1 MGECSVVLKDLELM
15 PEPEDSR
22 ILTAVDS
29 QAPGYPGSDY
39 GLSDQEA
46 RELRWPIGPMK
57 EFLWPWGAVSFAIG
71 TVLLLISWP
80 FIQAY
85 LWPFLPDSEWAYES
99 TGIRELQSEGYYG
112 TGVHVCIVDTG
123 IDIDHPDFD
132 QVNLV
137 GFRDFYDA
145 NHEDVRDIG
154 EDYHGTLMAGL
165 LVANGTYL
173 GAAPEVDL
181 SVALALGPE
190 GRSGQADRVA
200 QAIRWCRI
208 TQDVDIISLSLGG
221 DPGSGM
227 SSLQSETVTSVN
239 EALEAGIFVVAAAG
253 NNGMKSHV
261 TDVSIPANIPGVI
274 AVGASNSNGGI
285 WLNSSI
291 GSTTDPYSGEDRTFP
306 NQKPEISAPG
316 VKMFST
322 ASTDIQPPYAYSTGT
337 SDSTV
342 MVVGALAIILE
353 IHGDTIRGDDGVFDT
368 DEMNLVKR
376 ALATS
381 ALQGEP
387 DEATHHS
394 KRGYGNLDAVA
405 WLEQVEFEFN
415 IS

>member
-1 MGECSVVLKDLELM
+1 MALENLELM

-22 ILTAVDS
+22 ILTAVDPD
-29 QAPGYPGSDY
+29 APGYPGSHY

-46 RELRWPIGPMK
+46 RELRWPLGPMK
-57 EFLWPWGAVSFAIG
+57 EFLWPWGAASFAIG

-85 LWPFLPDSEWAYES
+85 LWPYLPDSEWAYES
-99 TGIRELQSEGYYG
+99 SGIRELQAEGHYG
-112 TGVHVCIVDTG
+112 SGVHVCIVDTG
-123 IDIDHPDFD
+123 IDIEHPDFD
-132 QVNLV
+132 HVNLQ
-137 GFRDFYDA
+137 GFRDFYD
-145 NHEDVRDIG
+145 NDHQNIRDVG
-154 EDYHGTLMAGL
+154 KDYHGTLMAGL
-165 LVANGTYL
+165 LVGNGTYV

-181 SVALALGPE
+181 SIALALGPE

-221 DPGSGM
+221 DPGGGM
-227 SSLQSETVTSVN
+227 SSLHSETVESVM
-239 EALEAGIFVVAAAG
+239 EALDAGIFVVAAAG
-253 NNGMKSHV
+253 NNGMKLDV
-261 TDVSIPANIPGVI
+261 NDVSIPANIPGVI

-291 GSTTDPYSGEDRTFP
+291 GSTTDPYSGEERMFP
-306 NQKPEISAPG
+306 NQKPEITAPG

-342 MVVGALAIILE
+342 IAVGALALILE
-353 IHGDTIRGDDGVFDT
+353 IHGDAMRGENGVFDA

-381 ALQGEP
+381 ALQGESE
-387 DEATHHS
+387 EATHHN
-394 KRGYGNLDAVA
+394 KRGYGELDAVA
-405 WLEQVEFEFN
+405 WLEQVEFEFD

>member
-1 MGECSVVLKDLELM
+1 M

-22 ILTAVDS
+22 ILTAVDP

-46 RELRWPIGPMK
+46 RELRWPLGPMK

-85 LWPFLPDSEWAYES
+85 LWPYLPDSEWAYES
-99 TGIRELQSEGYYG
+99 TGIRELQSQGHFG
-112 TGVHVCIVDTG
+112 SGVHVCIVDTG
-123 IDIDHPDFD
+123 VDIDHPDFAD
-132 QVNLV
+132 VNLV
-137 GFRDFYDA
+137 GFRDFYDGD
-145 NHEDVRDIG
+145 HEDIRDIG
-154 EDYHGTLMAGL
+154 KDNHGTLMVGL
-165 LVANGTYL
+165 LVANGTFI

-221 DPGSGM
+221 DPGEGM
-227 SSLQSETVTSVN
+227 KSLQSETVQAVT
-239 EALEAGIFVVAAAG
+239 EALDAGIFVVAAAG
-253 NNGMKSHV
+253 NNGMKLNIN
-261 TDVSIPANIPGVI
+261 DVSIPANIPGVI
-274 AVGASNSNGGI
+274 AVGASNSNGAI
-285 WLNSSI
+285 WLNSSM
-291 GSTTDPYSGEDRTFP
+291 GSSNDPYSDGDREFP
-306 NQKPEISAPG
+306 HQKPEITAPG

-322 ASTDIQPPYAYSTGT
+322 AATDLQPPYAYSTGT

-342 MVVGALAIILE
+342 IAVGALALILE
-353 IHGDTIRGDDGVFDT
+353 IHGDAMRGEDGVFDAE
-368 DEMNLVKR
+368 EMTLVKQ

-381 ALQGEP
+381 ALEGEGG
-387 DEATHHS
+387 EASHHN
-394 KRGYGNLDAVA
+394 KRGYGDLNAIA
-405 WLEQVEFEFN
+405 WLEEVEFLFN
-415 IS
+415 IAGN